1 VKVFFDTN
9 VYIAEAILGGGA
21 ARILDAT
28 RRASWRTFPC
38 RTVLDE
44 VRRVLVERLDF
55 SERFAALTQAR
66 ILRRAVLVEP
76 GASRH
81 QVPQDPNDSPI
92 LIAALAAGVD
102 YLVSNDAH
110 FLDLDPFESM
120 RIVSMDAYYR
130 LLVDEGLLPEV

>member
-21 ARILDAT
+21 ERMLDAT
-28 RRASWRTFPC
+28 QRASWRTFSC
-38 RTVLDE
+38 RTVLEE
-44 VRRVLVERLDF
+44 VRRVLVDRLDF
-55 SERFAALTQAR
+55 SERFAVLTQAR
-66 ILRRAVLVEP
+66 ILRHAVLVEP

-110 FLDLDPFESM
+110 LLDLDPFEGM

-130 LLVDEGLLPEV
+130 LLVDEGLLPNE